1 MAIVFMNHETG
12 QIFVRFNGFDH
23 LVRTLEEGCEL
34 SRAFNRQVRLD
45 FERNSILVS
54 GVRVNY

>member
-1 MAIVFMNHETG
+1 MANVFMNHETG

-23 LVRTLEEGCEL
+23 LVNTIEEGFEL
-34 SRAFNRQVRLD
+34 LRAFNRQVRLD

-54 GVRVNY
+54 RVK